1 MTTALR
7 AAALAFALAVAV
19 PSAVFAHTMPIKT
32 SGTLIDVM
40 CSKGTTVADADKHT
54 PECGL
59 MEHCAKSGYGID
71 IDGEFH
77 RFDAAGN
84 KQAEAVFRS
93 TKNVDH
99 ITATVEGTL
108 ESEGDITMT
117 RLAAE

>member
-1 MTTALR
+1 MTIALR
-7 AAALAFALAVAV
+7 AAALAVAV
-19 PSAVFAHTMPIKT
+19 PSAVFAHTMPINK

-54 PECGL
+54 RERGL
-59 MEHCAKSGYGID
+59 IEHRAKSGYGIV

-77 RFDAAGN
+77 RFDSAGN
-84 KQAEAVFRS
+84 KQAEAILRS
-93 TKNVDH
+93 AKNVDH

-108 ESEGDITMT
+108 QNEGDITVT